1 MMMILEPRA
10 MLMDRLH
17 KMYILSF
24 PRFISH
30 KMDPVMG
37 RRMMVMMVMM
47 MMMRSRM
54 MILHASY

>member
-24 PRFISH
+24 PRFIYH

-47 MMMRSRM
+47 MMRSRM

>member
-37 RRMMVMMVMM
+37 RRMMVMM
-47 MMMRSRM
+47 MMRSRM

>member
-24 PRFISH
+24 PRFIAH

-47 MMMRSRM
+47 MRSRM